1 MSRTIFASGVLPARQ
16 TATASTVTGSA
27 IDLQLYDGK
36 AYIIIDCTQ
45 ATAGTS
51 PTATFTITECD
62 TSGGVYTAV
71 TLPTTPTVVTDA
83 AGGGTQM
90 IEFDVA
96 DTQRYI
102 KGVCVVGGSATPTFQ
117 YSMQLVGY
125 KQYQA

>member
-1 MSRTIFASGVLPARQ
+1 MSRSIFASGVLPARQ
-16 TATASTVTGSA
+16 TTTATTTTGSA

-36 AYIIIDCTQ
+36 AYILIDCTQ
-45 ATAGTS
+45 ATAGTT
-51 PTATFTITECD
+51 PTATFSITECA
-62 TSGGVYTAV
+62 TSGGDYTAV

-83 AGGGTQM
+83 AGGGTQF

-102 KGVCVVGGSATPTFQ
+102 KGVCVTAGTNTPTFQ
-117 YSMQLVGY
+117 FSMQLVGN